1 MFTTACS
8 SALFVL
14 LSLATLGV
22 AAKTHGRQIRRERER
37 AGYTHVTFGGDNPP
51 FVTALWRRDRRRLWI
66 TATATALAM
75 LVLILLGRAPA
86 SGILGAVWS
95 LVFLP
100 MLAGFVLS
108 GLASSRR
115 SARPGCDSCGGLAW
129 WSLLGLLAGATIL
142 TALCSY

>member
-1 MFTTACS
+1 MCTTI
-8 SALFVL
+8 L
-14 LSLATLGV
+14 LSIVTLGV

-51 FVTALWRRDRRRLWI
+51 FVTALWRRDRVRLWT
-66 TATATALAM
+66 TAATTALAM
-75 LVLILLGRAPA
+75 LLLIGLGHAPA
-86 SGILGAVWS
+86 NGLLGAVWS

-115 SARPGCDSCGGLAW
+115 LARSGPCGSCSGGFAW
-129 WSLLGLLAGATIL
+129 WSLLSLLAGVTIVS
-142 TALCSY
+142 ALCPC